1 MTRRRKSHVRMCG
14 QPRSVPPAE
23 TNVMTYRRT
32 LLCAALLAIGLGCSA
47 RSDTAADSG
56 NGPPDS
62 TNPGAGVSDCLSNAG
77 IVELVGRGEAD
88 DAIIAR
94 ITGSATC
101 FDVSAAEVVT
111 LRNAGVSPAVIA
123 AMSRAARQETN

>member
-1 MTRRRKSHVRMCG
+1 
-14 QPRSVPPAE
+14 
-23 TNVMTYRRT
+23 MTYQRT

-47 RSDTAADSG
+47 RSERAADPGGGSQ
-56 NGPPDS
+56 DS
-62 TNPGAGVSDCLSNAG
+62 TVSGAGECLSNAQ
-77 IVELVGRGEAD
+77 IVQLVGRGEP
-88 DAIIAR
+88 DAVIIAR

-123 AMSRAARQETN
+123 AMSRAARQETD